1 MGEDPRG
8 RGHRRGGLA
17 LTKQLNAPRRG
28 LLVAAFV
35 VYLVL
40 LAWIILWKLQ
50 LPYVGGGALR
60 EIKLV
65 PYIPA
70 GGDGGSNPLEVAFN
84 VILFIPFGVFMGVL
98 ARDWRWWKQLA
109 VFAGTSIVFE
119 VAQYVFAVGSS
130 DISDVIDNA
139 VGGMIGLGVLALA
152 RRGSRERADVI
163 VGRVLVIATGVF
175 LLMVGLFVLSPLQF
189 HARRV

>member
-8 RGHRRGGLA
+8 RGHRRRRLA
-17 LTKQLNAPRRG
+17 LTKQLSAPRRG